1 MISIKS
7 GTGLVYGK
15 REMNAETANR
25 FAQWLVDKYSFL
37 QLPLWNYQAPWV
49 EFNVIWQEM
58 ESMPCFGRLQDEF
71 MKECM

>member
-15 REMNAETANR
+15 HEMNAETANR
-25 FAQWLVDKYSFL
+25 FAQWLVYKYSFL
-37 QLPLWNYQAPWV
+37 QLPIWNYQAPWV

-58 ESMPCFGRLQDEF
+58 ESMPCFQLLQDRF